1 MAEKSVA
8 IIVPVYNE
16 EQQLKRNVQA
26 FINLKADEL
35 IFVDGGSTDESV
47 LFLQQSGV
55 TCVASKPGRAIQM
68 NLGSYIAKSDIL
80 VFIHV
85 DTAISK
91 SNIKAIREL
100 FCQSE
105 VVGGRFDVRLS
116 GSHPAF
122 RMIETMINLR
132 SRLSKISTGDQVQFV
147 SRSVFES
154 MHGFADMP
162 LLEDVEFSKRL
173 KKVGR
178 IACLSERVV
187 TSSRRWEL
195 HGIIRTVWLMWNIRL
210 LYWLGVSPEKLA
222 KIYRHAR

>member
-91 SNIKAIREL
+91 SNIEAIREL
-100 FCQSE
+100 FCQSD

-116 GSHPAF
+116 GPHPAF

-195 HGIIRTVWLMWNIRL
+195 HGIIRTVWLMWKIRL